1 MMLGILHDIK
11 HWCSARI
18 YGRIGCLI
26 YITVWSSLSLS
37 AQTDSTAVADS
48 EDNIEYRTIS
58 YAPESVWEQ
67 KRYTPRENDTLFF
80 NSPIWRRFY
89 VGVGGG
95 IQGLSDNIGS
105 VSNASFNAFVG
116 YKFTPIHSL
125 RLHGSM
131 INYTYATNKPA
142 AKSIGMGIDYV
153 ANLTN
158 FALGYN
164 PARMFDVSSVV
175 GLGVRYNSKVLGSRI
190 APYAHIGLSANLH
203 LNSNFSLF
211 LEPYVGLQRSNEVL
225 FGRENPEKWN
235 LMYGFSGGLQLALNS
250 RKDNYAEAD
259 SIYRKFFFDSSIG
272 VALPLGVSEM
282 MHSSG
287 TSYQMALGMWLNPM
301 LGLRIGAHG
310 QSSYWSTGMTTVNG
324 VPVRSSKPQAIMGGR
339 AELMLNPLNF
349 SKKWRDQKD
358 GHDFALNVL
367 MGADFGWNM
376 KSGMANTTSGPFRC
390 YYYGMT
396 GALQFQ
402 YRIAKPGTYIYIEPR
417 YLASMYHV
425 PYQNTH
431 NSLLTVE
438 NSMSVNVGTRIYM
451 THPTLTGSGN
461 DEFTPH
467 WWAGVDVGGVKW
479 QRVSMMT
486 TGGLGINPSVGFSLG
501 YDWKPLL
508 SLRGQVAYQRM
519 YNTHTSGY
527 AGYAEG
533 ALKSGYGLWDSSY
546 DALDVRLSY
555 MLNLNN
561 LLQGYDAE
569 RRFNLWLTAGP
580 TLSYIFGEN
589 NKWVDGQKQSAP
601 KLSLLKLN
609 DSREGKASPGM
620 SASLMAALRVAKNL
634 EVTAEAMGQYNFLL
648 GVAPETSSRLNNI
661 KYGFALG
668 TRYHFMPGVGQLKAY
683 RGLDENRFFFDSN
696 VAWATSAK
704 TNPFRLGGSQYAA
717 SLGMWFNP
725 VVGARLG
732 INVQTMQN
740 STGTVDI
747 LGAKMRRS
755 YAMALGGARA
765 ELMLN
770 PLNFISSWRNREG
783 GNDFEVNMLVGAD
796 LGGITKSGGSFKGDR
811 LRMYYGWTSAMQF
824 LYRIN
829 SPGTYIFVEPRVMS
843 AKYNSLYGNTGVQT
857 KTNDYLFSLGV
868 GTRVYLTNP
877 SFNPTNSNDFV
888 SHWWAGLDFGG
899 VKTQHK
905 STLHKQ
911 GGIGFNPAVSMSWGY
926 DWKPLAS
933 FRAQLAYQ
941 RLTEHMVSSYSGF
954 NAKGNK
960 TTGTG
965 LWENGYNVMDLR
977 LGYMLNINNFLQGYN
992 ADRKFNLWLIA
1003 GPTLSWIMSEDN
1015 KWNEDQKTAMLPVT
1029 DLKLSKS
1036 YAGHVSPALTGSM
1049 MASLNVAKNV
1059 DVTAEVLGQY
1069 NFIRNTNPGDHSLI
1083 NNIKYGVSVGAR
1095 YHFGQDALKNLFSDF
1110 SSKPWH
1116 KGLFVDAAYGWAIP
1130 TDGGLGMHGSGSSMQ
1145 ISMGYW
1151 FNSLIG
1157 AKIGVVGQQTYWDK
1171 TQVAA
1176 VKEPVS
1182 GTQVHAPYS
1191 VYKTQL
1197 MLGGRAELMLNPL
1210 NLISSRRNAEDA
1222 PRWDMNMSLGMN
1234 FGGMVK
1240 VQGLTRG
1247 YVGFTSAL
1255 TALYRLSKTT
1265 QIYLEPRYD
1274 VFNYTAYND
1283 AFKYDQSFSDK
1294 VFTISVG
1301 TRITRPVGESKDS
1314 MRPKDKE
1321 KMAHR
1326 GFWAGASLGGS
1337 KMIQTLRNGNGGV
1350 GIQPSMGLTAGY
1362 DFDRLNTVRAHISYD
1377 IHGRYRTNQP
1387 YSVVTPMGMQMRY
1400 KGAMNSSYHQLDL
1413 RLLYMLN
1420 VTNMWTGYDKRNVF
1434 NMYFEIGPSFSSI
1447 VSESNTLAEGEYQ
1460 GGQDFKYIGKQYAGN
1475 KSMGLAMGIMMALK
1489 LTPKW
1494 DLTSE
1499 LMGQFHFNRQ
1509 YMPENYARFVN
1520 AIKMNFSVGTRY
1532 NF

>member
-1 MMLGILHDIK
+1 MSDILHDIK
-11 HWCSARI
+11 HLCSAGI
-18 YGRIGCLI
+18 SGRIGCLI
-26 YITVWSSLSLS
+26 YITVLSSLSLS
-37 AQTDSTAVADS
+37 AQTDSTVVADS

-105 VSNASFNAFVG
+105 VSNVSFNAFVG

-131 INYTYATNKPA
+131 INYTYATNKPS

-190 APYAHIGLSANLH
+190 APYAHLGLSANLH

-225 FGRENPEKWN
+225 FDRENPEKWN

-272 VALPLGVSEM
+272 VALPLGASEM

-287 TSYQMALGMWLNPM
+287 TSYQMALG
-301 LGLRIGAHG
+301 I
-310 QSSYWSTGMTTVNG
+310 
-324 VPVRSSKPQAIMGGR
+324 
-339 AELMLNPLNF
+339 
-349 SKKWRDQKD
+349 
-358 GHDFALNVL
+358 
-367 MGADFGWNM
+367 
-376 KSGMANTTSGPFRC
+376 
-390 YYYGMT
+390 
-396 GALQFQ
+396 
-402 YRIAKPGTYIYIEPR
+402 
-417 YLASMYHV
+417 
-425 PYQNTH
+425 
-431 NSLLTVE
+431 
-438 NSMSVNVGTRIYM
+438 
-451 THPTLTGSGN
+451 
-461 DEFTPH
+461 
-467 WWAGVDVGGVKW
+467 
-479 QRVSMMT
+479 
-486 TGGLGINPSVGFSLG
+486 
-501 YDWKPLL
+501 
-508 SLRGQVAYQRM
+508 
-519 YNTHTSGY
+519 
-527 AGYAEG
+527 
-533 ALKSGYGLWDSSY
+533 
-546 DALDVRLSY
+546 
-555 MLNLNN
+555 
-561 LLQGYDAE
+561 
-569 RRFNLWLTAGP
+569 
-580 TLSYIFGEN
+580 
-589 NKWVDGQKQSAP
+589 
-601 KLSLLKLN
+601 
-609 DSREGKASPGM
+609 
-620 SASLMAALRVAKNL
+620 
-634 EVTAEAMGQYNFLL
+634 
-648 GVAPETSSRLNNI
+648 
-661 KYGFALG
+661 
-668 TRYHFMPGVGQLKAY
+668 
-683 RGLDENRFFFDSN
+683 
-696 VAWATSAK
+696 
-704 TNPFRLGGSQYAA
+704 
-717 SLGMWFNP
+717 WFNP
-725 VVGARLG
+725 IVGARLG

-740 STGTVDI
+740 STGTVDV

-796 LGGITKSGGSFKGDR
+796 LGGITKSGSSFKGDR

-877 SFNPTNSNDFV
+877 SFNPANSNDFV

-941 RLTEHMVSSYSGF
+941 RFTEHMVSSYSGL

-960 TTGTG
+960 TIGTG

-977 LGYMLNINNFLQGYN
+977 LGYMLNINNFLQGFN

-1362 DFDRLNTVRAHISYD
+1362 DFDRLNSVRAHISYD
-1377 IHGRYRTNQP
+1377 IHSRYRTDQP